1 VKKAFELYVIPKTD
15 GGYALFS
22 TPEAIHVMEEEYG
35 DCVKQVIDW
44 IIRRKNRIVSWVG
57 QVLSKAHDY
66 YVRLE
71 DRIDPAE
78 RVLKAMASTNRFV
91 VHGYASQ
98 EFQRLVRRQRLKHA
112 FWFTI
117 DFMLSGVVLLL
128 TPVLAPLPGPNV
140 FFYYPFL
147 RVLSHYRA
155 VLGATSGLDSTD
167 IEFKSLPELRALEDN
182 LPGLT
187 RFLER
192 MNS

>member
-1 VKKAFELYVIPKTD
+1 
-15 GGYALFS
+15 
-22 TPEAIHVMEEEYG
+22 MEEEYG
-35 DCVKQVIDW
+35 DRVKQVLDW
-44 IIRRKNRIVSWVG
+44 IVGRKNRIVSWLG
-57 QVLSKAHDY
+57 QVLNKVHDY
-66 YVRLE
+66 YIRLE

-91 VHGYASQ
+91 VHGFAPQ
-98 EFQRLVRRQRLKHA
+98 EFQRLVRRQRLKHS
-112 FWFTI
+112 FWFSV

-128 TPVLAPLPGPNV
+128 TPVFAPLPGPNV
-140 FFYYPFL
+140 FLYYPFL

>member
-1 VKKAFELYVIPKTD
+1 VKKAFELYVIPRP
-15 GGYALFS
+15 GGGNSLFS

-35 DCVKQVIDW
+35 DRVKQVLHW
-44 IIRRKNRIVSWVG
+44 ILSRKNRLVSGIG
-57 QVLSKAHDY
+57 QVLSKVHDY

-91 VHGYASQ
+91 VHGFAPHD
-98 EFQRLVRRQRLKHA
+98 FQRLVRRQRLKHA
-112 FWFTI
+112 CWFSV
-117 DFMLSGVVLLL
+117 DFILSGVVLLL
-128 TPVLAPLPGPNV
+128 TPVLAPLPGPNI
-140 FFYYPFL
+140 FLYYPFL

-182 LPGLT
+182 LPGFT

>member
-1 VKKAFELYVIPKTD
+1 LKPFELYVIPTA
-15 GGYALFS
+15 GGSYSLFS
-22 TPEAIHVMEEEYG
+22 TPEAIHAMEEEYG
-35 DCVKQVIDW
+35 DRVKQLIDW
-44 IIRRKNRIVSWVG
+44 IRHRKNP
-57 QVLSKAHDY
+57 VLAWMGRVFSMVHDY
-66 YVRLE
+66 YVKLE

-91 VHGYASQ
+91 VYGFAPQ
-98 EFQRLVRRQRLKHA
+98 EFQRLVRSQRRKHI

-117 DFMLSGVVLLL
+117 DFMLSGVVLLF

-147 RVLSHYRA
+147 RLLSHYRA
-155 VLGATSGLDSTD
+155 VLGATSALDSKD